1 MSTKFS
7 KLFSSKSPLLQT
19 DPIKKNPSKS
29 VKNITKK
36 RDPDKF
42 TRNYNAAT
50 GMTHE
55 FIQDDGGNSVTPG
68 YDFKKAKQYKNN
80 AIKKYGSLKA
90 SREHYKKTSSDN
102 YKRK

>member
-1 MSTKFS
+1 MRNLDLRKQLKEFS
-7 KLFSSKSPLLQT
+7 A
-19 DPIKKNPSKS
+19 KK
-29 VKNITKK
+29 KK
-36 RDPDKF
+36 PNPDKF

-68 YDFKKAKQYKNN
+68 YNFKKAEQYKNN

-90 SREHYKKTSSDN
+90 SREHYKKT
-102 YKRK
+102 KQE